1 MKFNKTDW
9 LRLLIMLAPD
19 GGSGAGGS
27 GGNDGNGD
35 GANSGTN
42 PDSDE
47 GNGAGNN
54 GGDIFDP
61 STKLNEPVK
70 AKYWS
75 QLNPKY
81 QKDDFKDI
89 DTIDKLYEGYRNLQN
104 EVKSYA
110 GAIKLPT
117 KDSTPEEIK
126 GFFHKIGMPDKEE
139 DYQCDDFDLAPDTAA
154 PLKTLFRQAAFRN
167 GLTRG
172 QAANMWIHEAATIQ
186 GFVNVAQQN
195 AQKLI
200 DSYDERYSALLEN
213 EIPDVTKRKA
223 RIDEEANLVKAFNGA
238 TGLGEYFQKTGLAY
252 NPNFMH
258 ALATW
263 YRKIDPS
270 AILGNGPEPKGGK
283 NTKMRD
289 MYSSMDKD
297 FS

>member
-1 MKFNKTDW
+1 MRFNRTDW

-19 GGSGAGGS
+19 DGSGNGGGAGAGGPQD
-27 GGNDGNGD
+27 GGNGGGTEPDNG
-35 GANSGTN
+35 SGTGGKE
-42 PDSDE
+42 DE
-47 GNGAGNN
+47 
-54 GGDIFDP
+54 IFDP
-61 STKLNEPVK
+61 STKLDTKVK

-81 QKDDFKDI
+81 QQDDFKDI

-104 EVKSYA
+104 EVKSYD
-110 GAIKLPT
+110 GAIKIPT
-117 KDSTPEEIK
+117 KDSTPDEIK
-126 GFFHKIGMPDKEE
+126 GFFHKIGMPEKEE
-139 DYQCDDFDLAPDTAA
+139 DYQCDDFDLQESVAA
-154 PLKTLFRQAAFRN
+154 PLKLLFRQAAYRN
-167 GLTRG
+167 GLTKG
-172 QAANMWIHEAATIQ
+172 QALNMWAHEAATIQ

-195 AQKLI
+195 TKKLI
-200 DSYDERYSALLEN
+200 DSYDERYSSLLEN
-213 EIPDVTKRKA
+213 EIPDATKRKE
-223 RIDEEANLVKAFNGA
+223 RISEEANLVKAFNGA
-238 TGLGEYFQKTGLAY
+238 TGLGEYFEKTGLAY

-270 AILGNGPEPKGGK
+270 AILGDGREPKGGK